1 VTLKKREPERR
12 LGLTTAVPQ
21 AIVAACR
28 GLAAR
33 SRAQGSSR
41 PLYCLRLIPKAD
53 SYRIDAAGGLNGYR
67 NVAESTVVSVRSGLS
82 GHWTFAEGEP
92 GAVIGSYLPAER
104 ARSVT
109 RTRLGGRKVTI
120 YRLPAGSSFYSG
132 HVVIEWRQ
140 RKTAFQVS
148 MHGHRNLKRA
158 ELMSRALMR
167 EIELC
172 SPEAPRSRNGAC
184 RLVF

>member
-1 VTLKKREPERR
+1 LV
-12 LGLTTAVPQ
+12 
-21 AIVAACR
+21 
-28 GLAAR
+28 
-33 SRAQGSSR
+33 
-41 PLYCLRLIPKAD
+41 PKAD
-53 SYRIDAAGGLNGYR
+53 SYRTDAAGGLNSYR

-92 GAVIGSYLPAER
+92 GAVIGSYLSAEP

-109 RTRLGGRKVTI
+109 RTRLDGRNVTI
-120 YRLPAGSSFYSG
+120 YRMPAGSSFYSG

-148 MHGHRNLKRA
+148 MHGHRNLERA